1 MKREDFEQ
9 ALRALLAGMTGGT
22 LTVRAGDL
30 HRAVGGYPGRDH
42 RMPVCCAV
50 MRAAMAPG
58 DEVLAA
64 PPSGLGASLTI
75 RYRRR

>member
-9 ALRALLAGMTGGT
+9 ALRALLAGTTGGA

-42 RMPVCCAV
+42 RMSVRWYFAIKS
-50 MRAAMAPG
+50 AKF
-58 DEVLAA
+58 
-64 PPSGLGASLTI
+64 
-75 RYRRR
+75 RRNRGPE